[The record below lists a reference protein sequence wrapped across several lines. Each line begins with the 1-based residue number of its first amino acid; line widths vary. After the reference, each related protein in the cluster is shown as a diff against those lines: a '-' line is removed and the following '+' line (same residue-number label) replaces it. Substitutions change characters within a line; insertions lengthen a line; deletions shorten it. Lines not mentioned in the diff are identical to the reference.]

1 MTTDATKINEAQA
14 AFEKWSDKYDH
25 YSSEYLDMGA
35 DRFFVAGYQAALESA
50 AILELCAEVRALRD
64 RLEIDP
70 SHPYDGI
77 YCRDET
83 IRLQGDVIDGL
94 RDDLRALREDPSD
107 DAVLCALVA
116 WFSVSHPD
124 QEDFR
129 ARMRK
134 AIDAARGT
142 K

>member
-1 MTTDATKINEAQA
+1 MIDIDELERIAKA
-14 AFEKWSDKYDH
+14 
-25 YSSEYLDMGA
+25 G
-35 DRFFVAGYQAALESA
+35 DRYGHNTSGVT
-50 AILELCAEVRALRD
+50 LELIAEVRRLRE
-64 RLEIDP
+64 RLEVDP
-70 SHPYDGI
+70 RHGYDGI
-77 YCRDET
+77 HCRDET
-83 IRLQGDVIDGL
+83 IRGQDSVIDGL
-94 RDDLRALREDPSD
+94 RDELRALREAPSD

-116 WFSVSHPD
+116 WFSVNHPD